1 MEHTFITIQNQR
13 IETYFVNTLVVGSG
27 AAGYAA
33 AVRLWEGGNEN
44 IAMLTENRLCGTS
57 RNAGSDKQTYYKQ
70 GIGAMGTDS
79 PLQMAKDL
87 FAGGATDGDTAYC
100 EAVNSLPC
108 FFRLAQMGVA
118 FPTNRYGEFVGY
130 RTDHDTAGRATS
142 AGPLTSKM
150 MTEAWEK
157 EFEKYN
163 IPLLDNLLAAEILK
177 DESGAVCGVLAV
189 RTDVTTNADKYVLI
203 GCVNLILATGGH
215 AAVYADTV
223 YPVGHTGSLG
233 LAVAVGARMQNLTE
247 WQYGLASTDPKWNVS
262 GTYMQSLPALISIDD
277 SGCRTDILQKY
288 IPDIGKGL
296 SLLFR
301 KGYEWPFDSA
311 KADIGSSQ
319 IDLLVHKEISLG
331 NHVYLDY
338 TVNPYGDAFD
348 LSLLD
353 TEAKTYLANADAL
366 LATPLKRLLKMNT
379 PAYELYL
386 NKGVDLAVQS
396 LEIALCAQ
404 HCNGGV
410 AVDMWWQSSV
420 EGMFVCGEAA
430 GTHGVRRPGGSALNA
445 GQVGA
450 LRAAQYIN
458 AKRKDK
464 TINEQNLLACA
475 SRLFDEKQKNRES
488 SCSLQTFASRV
499 FMSNHAGAIR
509 SAEQCRQMQDVLAE
523 LLVQY
528 KNTAPVQDAE
538 YYRCR
543 HVVFSQNAMLS
554 ALCLLAEKGIVRG
567 GAVWDGIAPTA
578 DEKLLQSVVETQY
591 KDGRFVSVL
600 REPRPL
606 PEGGGFFE
614 EVWRTFRENGN
625 VI

>member
-1 MEHTFITIQNQR
+1 MEQTNLSIHNRKIK
-13 IETYFVNTLVVGSG
+13 TYFVNTLVVGSG

-44 IAMLTENRLCGTS
+44 IALLTENRLCGTS

-79 PLQMAKDL
+79 PLRMAKDL
-87 FAGGATDGDTAYC
+87 FAGGAMDGDTAYC

-157 EFEKYN
+157 EFEKYA
-163 IPLLDNLLAAEILK
+163 IPMLDNLLAAEILK
-177 DESGAVCGVLAV
+177 DENGAVCGVLAI
-189 RTDVTTNADKYVLI
+189 RTDAEADEENRVLI
-203 GCVNLILATGGH
+203 GCSNLILATGGH

-223 YPVGHTGSLG
+223 YPDGHTGSLG
-233 LAVAVGARMQNLTE
+233 LAVQAGAGMQNLTE
-247 WQYGLASTDPKWNVS
+247 WQYGLASVSPKWNVS
-262 GTYMQSLPALISIDD
+262 GTYMQSLPALISIDEN
-277 SGCRTDILQKY
+277 GNCTDILQKY
-288 IPDIGKGL
+288 IPDIGTGL

-311 KADIGSSQ
+311 KAENGSSQ
-319 IDLLVHKEISLG
+319 IDLLVHKEKSLG
-331 NHVYLDY
+331 NRIYLDY
-338 TVNPYGDAFD
+338 TVNPYGEKFD

-353 TEAKTYLANADAL
+353 TEAKSYLENANAL
-366 LATPLKRLLKMNT
+366 LATPLQRLLQMNT
-379 PAYELYL
+379 PAYELYF
-386 NKGVDLAVQS
+386 NKGVDLAEQP
-396 LEIALCAQ
+396 LEIVLCAQ

-410 AVDMWWQSSV
+410 AVDAWWQSSV
-420 EGMFVCGEAA
+420 EGLFVCGEAA

-450 LRAAQYIN
+450 LRASQFIN
-458 AKRKDK
+458 AHRRDK
-464 TINEQNLLACA
+464 MTNEQTLLASA
-475 SRLFDEKQKNRES
+475 AHLFTDSQRKTHQY
-488 SCSLQTFASRV
+488 SLQILASRV

-509 SAEQCRQMQDVLAE
+509 NAKQCRQMQNTLAAQ
-523 LLVQY
+523 LLQY
-528 KNTAPVQDAE
+528 EKRAPFADAQ

-543 HVVFSQNAMLS
+543 HALYTQCAQLN
-554 ALCLLAEKGIVRG
+554 ALCILADHGIVRG
-567 GAVWDGIAPTA
+567 GAVWTDVNKTA
-578 DEKLLQSVVETQY
+578 DDTLLQAVVETQFA
-591 KDGRFVSVL
+591 DGNFVSSL
-600 REPRPL
+600 RAPRPL
-606 PEGGGFFE
+606 PDGGGFFE

-625 VI
+625 IE